1 MHIIRN
7 KFKNLYVIILTLFLY
22 NIAIYLWDRINYID
36 SRTLEKC
43 TANIPFKI
51 VMPFHI
57 NQQQK
62 LIDNIK
68 SWKQFEPC
76 MENNINVELVFFYGH
91 SLESFD
97 NKEAF
102 IHNISKHVD
111 RFCFQKVHFVEYK
124 YKNKEDDTHFK
135 GARVMFE
142 YLIYKQDD
150 AFKSVD
156 FVFLM
161 EPDTY
166 PIRSSWLNAV
176 QNNIGDGNFWVKG
189 TIFRGPDNLIA
200 DQKPNRY
207 HLNGNS
213 IYKISDENFINFYR
227 KTREF
232 VLKNLTPVKEFNL
245 RGYDVDFYDYFFH
258 KDFPSA
264 HRSFVYKFTY
274 TNMIQNYYGTKYSKQ
289 SVSIQNIDTYFI
301 HGGFPSD

>member
-1 MHIIRN
+1 MHNIIGN
-7 KFKNLYVIILTLFLY
+7 KFKNWYVIILTLFLY

-176 QNNIGDGNFWVKG
+176 QNNIADGNFWVKSG
-189 TIFRGPDNLIA
+189 YFLSSYELLAFQMDKPFSYINRDSLFKIG
-200 DQKPNRY
+200 DQKFITFYSDYVKPY
-207 HLNGNS
+207 ALNNYNISLVSFELDFYGYLGTVKH
-213 IYKISDENFINFYR
+213 YKQSRHIIHNFQFSD
-227 KTREF
+227 F
-232 VLKNLTPVKEFNL
+232 VLNIRQTNLT
-245 RGYDVDFYDYFFH
+245 
-258 KDFPSA
+258 SA
-264 HRSFVYKFTY
+264 YLLNEYKNSF
-274 TNMIQNYYGTKYSKQ
+274 MITRA
-289 SVSIQNIDTYFI
+289 
-301 HGGFPSD
+301 